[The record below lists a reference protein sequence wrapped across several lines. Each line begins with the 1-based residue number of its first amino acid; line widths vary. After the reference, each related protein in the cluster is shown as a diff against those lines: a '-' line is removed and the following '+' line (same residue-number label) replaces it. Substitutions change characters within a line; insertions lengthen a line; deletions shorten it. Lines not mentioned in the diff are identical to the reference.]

1 MTTSDKRVATLPDVP
16 TMAEAGVKDLEV
28 YFWQA
33 VAAPKG
39 LPATVKAKLEA
50 ELAASAQ
57 SPDVK
62 AKFEAVGFDVVA
74 NDGNQF
80 AKFLADEIARWKAV
94 IETGKI
100 TAE

>member
-1 MTTSDKRVATLPDVP
+1 ML
-16 TMAEAGVKDLEV
+16 EAGVKDLEV
-28 YFWQA
+28 YSWQA
-33 VAAPKG
+33 AAAPKG
-39 LPATVKAKLEA
+39 LPAAVRAKLEA

-74 NDGNQF
+74 SNGSQF
-80 AKFLADEIARWKAV
+80 AAFMADEIARWKAV

-100 TAE
+100 TPE